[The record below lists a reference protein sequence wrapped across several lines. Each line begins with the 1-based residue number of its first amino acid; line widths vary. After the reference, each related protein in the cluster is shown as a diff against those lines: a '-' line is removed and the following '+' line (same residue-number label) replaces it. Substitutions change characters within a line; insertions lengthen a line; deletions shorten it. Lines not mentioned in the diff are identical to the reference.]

1 MQNFKPFV
9 IRGECVGSIF
19 ENPPPHSPSKI
30 NLLWFAAFLFGPSL
44 FLQNRHFPIANG
56 SGFVQDFLEFCKN
69 VPENAVFI
77 SG

>member
-1 MQNFKPFV
+1 M
-9 IRGECVGSIF
+9 GSIF

-30 NLLWFAAFLFGPSL
+30 NLLWFAAFLFGSFL
-44 FLQNRHFPIANG
+44 SLQNRHFPIANG